1 MGMDAEYFNQAEG
14 ITIYTSRSL
23 SYSHMKPNN
32 KLIKESINDKG
43 IKVNKISEVN
53 PINPRKQ
60 DATEDFTK

>member
-32 KLIKESINDKG
+32 KLIKESINDKEY
-43 IKVNKISEVN
+43 ITKEYEFD
-53 PINPRKQ
+53 IN
-60 DATEDFTK
+60 EI